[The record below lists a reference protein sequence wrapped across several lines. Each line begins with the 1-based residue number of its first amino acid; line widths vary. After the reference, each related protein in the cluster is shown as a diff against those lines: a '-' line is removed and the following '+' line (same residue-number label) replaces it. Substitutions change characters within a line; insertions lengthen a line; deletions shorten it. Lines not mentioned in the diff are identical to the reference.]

1 MRVRPYFLGTI
12 LWAVL
17 GLALALAQTDDQAH
31 PLSIEALRQGRYPGS
46 ALTIEQTL
54 APGANYRRY
63 LASYRSE
70 GLKIYGLLTIPS
82 GTRPRAGWPALV
94 FIHGYIPPAQY
105 RTLERYV
112 AYVDGFARAGYIVF
126 KIDLRGHGN
135 SEGTPGGAYWSPDY
149 TIDTLNAFASLRQF
163 PQANPERIGMWGH
176 SMGGYLTLRAM
187 VVEPRIRA
195 GVIWAGV
202 VGTYDDMLNR
212 WRRRPAS
219 QAQIPPGGLRRRELF
234 LARFGSPQSNPGF
247 WNAITA
253 HNYLEQVSP
262 IQIHHGIADAVVPV
276 SFSQRLAQSLRE
288 ARRPHE
294 LYTYPGND
302 HNLSQSFSLAMQRSI
317 AYLDRHLK
325 R

>member
-1 MRVRPYFLGTI
+1 MGMPQRFLGVVLCT
-12 LWAVL
+12 VL
-17 GLALALAQTDDQAH
+17 GLALAQTDVETH
-31 PLSIEALRQGRYPGS
+31 PMSIEALRQGRYPGS
-46 ALTIEQTL
+46 AITIEQTL
-54 APGANYRRY
+54 APGTNYRRY
-63 LASYRSE
+63 IASYRSE

-82 GTRPRAGWPALV
+82 GTRPRSGWPAIV

-105 RTLERYV
+105 RTTERYV
-112 AYVDGFARAGYIVF
+112 AYVDGFARAGYMVF

-202 VGTYDDMLNR
+202 VGTYDDLLNR
-212 WRRRPAS
+212 WRRSPPA
-219 QAQIPPGGLRRRELF
+219 QAQIPPGALRRRELF
-234 LARFGSPQSNPGF
+234 LARYGSPQGNPDF
-247 WNAITA
+247 WDSITA
-253 HNYLEQVSP
+253 HNYLERVSP

-276 SFSQRLAQSLRE
+276 SFSQRLAQSLRD
-288 ARRPHE
+288 ARRPYE

-302 HNLSQSFSLAMQRSI
+302 HNLSQSFSLAMRRSI
-317 AYLDRHLK
+317 AYFDRYLK